1 MRPHRRVSLRP
12 RSAQGTAPLGKT
24 GDEAHNAIDQIEELP
39 EKCKKMAKDAATI
52 QVGSKFR
59 QPGRTTTNPPKLPG
73 GQPLIDVL
81 KAGTY

>member
-1 MRPHRRVSLRP
+1 VSVFAHEALRERL
-12 RSAQGTAPLGKT
+12 RSAR
-24 GDEAHNAIDQIEELP
+24 DEAHKAIDQIEELP
-39 EKCKKMAKDAATI
+39 EKCKKMAKDATTI